1 MTLSINAINRI
12 ALLLLCSLVLA
23 ACASGRHHKLY
34 EGDPAQAAHI
44 ESFATV
50 LIKYI
55 DNEDMGIGF
64 IGQKHVYD
72 IPAGQHTLL
81 VEYSDIFDVDADNH
95 EKVVSRPV
103 KITFVAEAGKRY
115 QVQHEPQKRLNHAKS
130 FAENPDFWVV
140 ELPGETRVPVTVE
153 LSRPREFLAGLKFEN
168 TPTYEFASDKVQAAA
183 PVAVA
188 GAAGVAVAAPAGQAA
203 AGAETPHLKMLQYS
217 WQNASAAE
225 RDAFLR
231 WIKQ

>member
-1 MTLSINAINRI
+1 MTLPIKAINRI
-12 ALLLLCSLVLA
+12 ALLLLCLFVFT

-44 ESFATV
+44 YSFETV

-55 DNEDMGIGF
+55 DNEDMGVGF

-103 KITFVAEAGKRY
+103 KITFMAEAGKRY

-130 FAENPDFWVV
+130 FAEKPDFRVV

-168 TPTYEFASDKVQAAA
+168 TPTYEFASDKVAA
-183 PVAVA
+183 
-188 GAAGVAVAAPAGQAA
+188 AAPAGQAVT
-203 AGAETPHLKMLQYS
+203 GSESSHLKMLQYS
-217 WQNASAAE
+217 WQNATAAE

-231 WIKQ
+231 WIGKP

>member
-1 MTLSINAINRI
+1 MNRI
-12 ALLLLCSLVLA
+12 ALLLLCSLVFT

-44 ESFATV
+44 DSFETV

-55 DNEDMGIGF
+55 DNEDMGVGF

-72 IPAGQHTLL
+72 IQAGQHTLL

-130 FAENPDFWVV
+130 FAEKPDFRVV
-140 ELPGETRVPVTVE
+140 ELPGGTRVPVTVE

-168 TPTYEFASDKVQAAA
+168 TPTYEFASDKVHAAA
-183 PVAVA
+183 PAGAAVVA
-188 GAAGVAVAAPAGQAA
+188 GAAGVAAAAPAGQAA
-203 AGAETPHLKMLQYS
+203 PGTEAPHLKMLQYS

-225 RDAFLR
+225 RDAFLK
-231 WIKQ
+231 WIGKP